1 MSEKTYTRALGENAR
16 KRHFHKT
23 ERGNVLDFVVQLE
36 VNVEGVWRPV
46 IRYDCA
52 HDFSHIDRYNM
63 RGEQEKEALHLPYAE
78 SLTLADDDIDLNWE
92 VYKTRFLEGLLP

>member
-1 MSEKTYTRALGENAR
+1 MGEKSYTRALGDDAR

-23 ERGNVLDFVVQLE
+23 ERGKVISFAVQLE
-36 VNVEGVWRPV
+36 VKVADIWQPV

-63 RGEQEKEALHLPYAE
+63 RGEQEKEALQLSYAE

-92 VYKTRFLEGLLP
+92 TYKMRFLED

>member
-1 MSEKTYTRALGENAR
+1 MGERTYTRALGEDAR

-23 ERGNVLDFVVQLE
+23 ERGKVINFAVQLE
-36 VNVEGVWRPV
+36 VKIDGAWQPV

-63 RGEQEKEALHLPYAE
+63 RGEQEKETLQLSYAE

-92 VYKTRFLEGLLP
+92 TFKTRFLEG

>member
-1 MSEKTYTRALGENAR
+1 MGEKAYTRALGEHTR

-23 ERGNVLDFVVQLE
+23 EKGKVVDFVVQLE
-36 VNVEGVWRPV
+36 VNVSGVWQPV

-52 HDFSHIDRYNM
+52 HDFSHIDRYNIH
-63 RGEQEKEALHLPYAE
+63 GKQEKEALQLPYAE

-92 VYKTRFLEGLLP
+92 TYKTRFLEGQFP